1 MDAKFFDYVGDNRV
15 ISKEIGGVL
24 LDSDHYSSLTALASV
39 ASIQPFRPV
48 SELTG
53 EIELEYNA
61 TIFSSNYCMLNFG
74 TAEIPKTKNYFITNR
89 IMQTGSRM
97 ILQLRCDVLTT
108 FRSAVLSVPVVCRRT
123 ACGFQSPYIFDER
136 APVTTE
142 RRVRQTENTSNLAA
156 YSDDMI
162 LITVG

>member
-1 MDAKFFDYVGDNRV
+1 MDAKFFDYTGDNRV
-15 ISKEIGGVL
+15 ISKKIDGVL
-24 LDSDHYSSLTALASV
+24 LDSAHYSSITPLASV
-39 ASIQPFRPV
+39 TSMQPFRPL

-61 TIFSSNYCMLNFG
+61 TIFASNYCMINYG
-74 TAEIPKTKNYFITNR
+74 TTETPSTKNYFITNR
-89 IMQTGSRM
+89 DLQTGSRM

>member
-1 MDAKFFDYVGDNRV
+1 MDAKFFDYTGDNRV
-15 ISKEIGGVL
+15 ISKKIDGVL
-24 LDSDHYSSLTALASV
+24 LDSAHYNSITPLASV
-39 ASIQPFRPV
+39 ATLQPFRPL

-61 TIFSSNYCMLNFG
+61 TIFAANYCMLNYG
-74 TAEIPKTKNYFITNR
+74 TAETPITKNYFITNR
-89 IMQTGSRM
+89 DLQTGGRM

-123 ACGFQSPYIFDER
+123 ACGVQSKYIFDEN
-136 APVTTE
+136 APVQTK
-142 RRVRQTENTSNLAA
+142 RRVDQNEEPTDMCA
-156 YSDDMI
+156 YSNNMI

>member
-15 ISKEIGGVL
+15 ISKEINGVL
-24 LDSDHYSSLTALASV
+24 LDSAHYSSITPLASV
-39 ASIQPFRPV
+39 ASLQPFRPL

-61 TIFSSNYCMLNFG
+61 TIFASNYCMINYG
-74 TAEIPKTKNYFITNR
+74 TTETPSTKNYFITKR
-89 IMQTGSRM
+89 DLQTGSRM

-108 FRSAVLSVPVVCRRT
+108 IRSAVLLVPVVCRRT

>member
-15 ISKEIGGVL
+15 ISKEINGVL
-24 LDSDHYSSLTALASV
+24 LDSAHYSSITPLASV
-39 ASIQPFRPV
+39 ASLQPFRPL

-61 TIFSSNYCMLNFG
+61 TIFASNYCMINYG
-74 TAEIPKTKNYFITNR
+74 TAETPSTKNYFITNR
-89 IMQTGSRM
+89 DLQTGSRM

-123 ACGFQSPYIFDER
+123 ACGLQSKYIFDEN
-136 APVTTE
+136 APV
-142 RRVRQTENTSNLAA
+142 QTKREVCQNENATDMCA
-156 YSDDMI
+156 YSNNMI